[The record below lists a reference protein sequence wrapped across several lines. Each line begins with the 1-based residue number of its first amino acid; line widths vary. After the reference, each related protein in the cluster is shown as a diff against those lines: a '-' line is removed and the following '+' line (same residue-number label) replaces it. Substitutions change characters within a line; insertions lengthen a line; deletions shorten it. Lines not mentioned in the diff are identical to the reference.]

1 MNGNAPRH
9 VEEHLAQL
17 TAELRRF
24 QQDALA
30 AQRELADAH
39 RRIAELDRPASARIE
54 QLLRAAQ
61 EQVAEFVRAAESD
74 AAEVRRARAGAKACG
89 GGQA

>member
-39 RRIAELDRPASARIE
+39 RRIAELDRPASVFPASASRVSP
-54 QLLRAAQ
+54 RACTRSCCFAPGRPRP
-61 EQVAEFVRAAESD
+61 A
-74 AAEVRRARAGAKACG
+74 
-89 GGQA
+89 